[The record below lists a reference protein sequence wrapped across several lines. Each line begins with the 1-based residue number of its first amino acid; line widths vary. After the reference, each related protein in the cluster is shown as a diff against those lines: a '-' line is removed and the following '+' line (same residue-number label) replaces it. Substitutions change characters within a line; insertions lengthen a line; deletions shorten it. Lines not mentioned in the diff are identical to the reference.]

1 MYKWITLLYTLKKKT
16 THNSANHLYT
26 RIQNKHNRKE
36 RKTKELL
43 TLFPSGLE
51 HLGWRPTP
59 GAWAGWVPRRGCPG
73 AEGAGEDMPANKPPT
88 PLDMDFLF
96 PSAWVHNL
104 QILWDPPAAELNLVL
119 PKDGGVSGL
128 EELCKVPRAPCL
140 LVVVFPPP
148 ASFLRVTPLRGQ
160 VPLQSGVAI
169 IGIAWGMKGKGE
181 EVRRHKP

>member
-1 MYKWITLLYTLKKKT
+1 MNNVALHIKKKK

-36 RKTKELL
+36 RQKNCWLCSPRALGTWAGVTLL
-43 TLFPSGLE
+43 E
-51 HLGWRPTP
+51 P
-59 GAWAGWVPRRGCPG
+59 GAGWVPRRGCPG
-73 AEGAGEDMPANKPPT
+73 VEGAGEDMPANKPPT

-140 LVVVFPPP
+140 LVVGFPPP